1 MADGT
6 LKVGTITTS
15 SGSGTITI
23 GQSGETITIP
33 TGTTVSGAM
42 SNKPAFEAQL
52 SGVQS
57 LTDDATTKVTFQT
70 KNFDT
75 NNYYDNST
83 NYRFTPLVAGKYLVY
98 SNIDADPLANT
109 QLQNSQLMIYKNG
122 SEFRRHEQ
130 NFTGNYVRRFSN
142 DITAVIDM
150 NGTTDYLEMFVRIND
165 TSGNPQLNDLSGL
178 ACYFGAYKLIGVE

>member
-1 MADGT
+1 MAGIIKVNQYQDFNGNTLFTSDGNGN
-6 LKVGTITTS
+6 LTT
-15 SGSGTITI
+15 
-23 GQSGETITIP
+23 QNL
-33 TGTTVSGAM
+33 M
-42 SNKPAFEAQL
+42 YPAFFARL
-52 SGVQS
+52 SATQ
-57 LTDDATTKVTFQT
+57 DASDNVITKVECDEEIL
-70 KNFDT
+70 DT
-75 NNYYDNST
+75 NSCYDNST

-98 SNIDADPLANT
+98 SNINADPLANT

-130 NFTGNYVRRFSN
+130 NFTGNYVRRCSN

-165 TSGNPQLNDLSGL
+165 TSGDPQLNDLSGL